1 MGRLILVHVFT
12 PLMAIVSIGR
22 LSEQEKDLEI
32 LVLRQQLAILQRKYH
47 KPVKPN
53 RAEKMIL
60 AILATKLKQA
70 IQRPT
75 NQLQDFIRIF
85 QPETVM
91 RWHQELVRRKWTYQR
106 DSKGGRPRIDRELE
120 DLILRLA
127 QENPRWGY
135 GKIEGELIKLDFMV
149 SQTTIRN
156 ILDRHNLQPSP
167 VRNGSIGWHHLMAH
181 YKDQILACDF
191 FTVETIRLQTLYVLF
206 FIELGTR
213 RVHLAGVTANPNEM
227 WVTQQAR
234 QLVWELDDRET
245 PLRFLIHDND
255 RKFSKAF
262 DTLFETEDLHV
273 IHTPYLAPN
282 ANAYSE
288 RWVRTAREECLDLIL
303 TRNASHLR
311 RVLHEYVDDYYNSA
325 RPHQGIG
332 QQIPIPRRQLHNT
345 GTVQRRKV
353 LGGIINDYYRPPGI
367 STIYLN

>member
-1 MGRLILVHVFT
+1 MH
-12 PLMAIVSIGR
+12 
-22 LSEQEKDLEI
+22 Q
-32 LVLRQQLAILQRKYH
+32 LRQ
-47 KPVKPN
+47 
-53 RAEKMIL
+53 
-60 AILATKLKQA
+60 
-70 IQRPT
+70 
-75 NQLQDFIRIF
+75 
-85 QPETVM
+85 
-91 RWHQELVRRKWTYQR
+91 
-106 DSKGGRPRIDRELE
+106 
-120 DLILRLA
+120 
-127 QENPRWGY
+127 
-135 GKIEGELIKLDFMV
+135 
-149 SQTTIRN
+149 
-156 ILDRHNLQPSP
+156 
-167 VRNGSIGWHHLMAH
+167 
-181 YKDQILACDF
+181 
-191 FTVETIRLQTLYVLF
+191 
-206 FIELGTR
+206 
-213 RVHLAGVTANPNEM
+213 
-227 WVTQQAR
+227 
-234 QLVWELDDRET
+234 T